1 MCFNRPD
8 GTYTDLRRRASGHL
22 VEGMPFHRFY
32 FDLAQGRKDGGAS
45 PVNTTMS
52 SPKVTLLGGGSV
64 GIVAYI
70 RLIQKVGEGGKP
82 MTLAF
87 EETRVWH
94 KVEGT
99 WKHVHFHRSA
109 PNTHN

>member
-70 RLIQKVGEGGKP
+70 RLIQVRLP
-82 MTLAF
+82 PFSLSLSF
-87 EETRVWH
+87 LLVL
-94 KVEGT
+94 
-99 WKHVHFHRSA
+99 HR
-109 PNTHN
+109 